1 LFGNYFLSEIETYSQ
16 KGQNNI
22 TQCINFKGKMG
33 KIVKSL
39 HKPHMS
45 FLVGFSTPK
54 QGEGF
59 PSFIPSLPFLPLPSL
74 TFPFLPLK
82 TPKQSLKISD
92 LNLLIEKIDVE
103 IILSFKWIPPT

>member
-1 LFGNYFLSEIETYSQ
+1 
-16 KGQNNI
+16 
-22 TQCINFKGKMG
+22 MG

-39 HKPHMS
+39 HKPPMS

-82 TPKQSLKISD
+82 TLKQSLREMKLMKLLYAHPNVVKIH
-92 LNLLIEKIDVE
+92 VY
-103 IILSFKWIPPT
+103 